1 MYRILTLTVL
11 GLLLGACQAT
21 PDQPAEASASTVA
34 APTTASESA
43 AARLDRILADP
54 RRSEAN
60 RARDRY
66 RHPAQTLQFFAIKP
80 DQRVLEITP
89 GGGWYA
95 ELLAPYLAGSGHYT
109 AAIWDDSAPKFPP
122 FYAGLNRQ
130 LREQLGSD
138 PGYYGDAKL
147 LPFNTKAP
155 AFGADGSFDAVLTF
169 RNVHNWAIAGNAEAW
184 FKAFF
189 AALKPGG
196 VLGVVDHRAKL
207 GTTLEATLKSGYL
220 TEDYVVGLATQ
231 AGFVLEAKS
240 EINANPADDSQ
251 HPAGVWTLPPSLRL
265 KEQDQ
270 EKYLAIGESD
280 RMTLRFRKPGNDILH
295 AAED

>member
-1 MYRILTLTVL
+1 MYRILTITGL
-11 GLLLGACQAT
+11 GLLLGACQAS
-21 PDQPAEASASTVA
+21 PERPVSASAEVETVAASASPATA
-34 APTTASESA
+34 AG
-43 AARLDRILADP
+43 LDRILNDR

-66 RHPAQTLQFFAIKP
+66 RHPAETLQFFGIAP
-80 DQRVLEITP
+80 DQSVLEITP

-95 ELLAPYLAGSGHYT
+95 ELLAPYLAGSGQYT
-109 AAIWDDSAPKFPP
+109 AAIWDDSAPNFPP
-122 FYAGLNRQ
+122 FFAGLNRQ
-130 LREQLGSD
+130 LREQLASD
-138 PGYYGDAKL
+138 PDYYGAARL

-169 RNVHNWAIAGNAEAW
+169 RNVHNWAMAGNADAW

-196 VLGVVDHRAKL
+196 VLGVVDHRAKP

-220 TEDYVVGLATQ
+220 TEDYVIGLATA

-240 EINANPADDSQ
+240 EINANPADTSQ
-251 HPAGVWTLPPSLRL
+251 HPAGVWTLPPTLRL

-280 RMTLRFRKPGNDILH
+280 RMTLRFRKPDNDILH